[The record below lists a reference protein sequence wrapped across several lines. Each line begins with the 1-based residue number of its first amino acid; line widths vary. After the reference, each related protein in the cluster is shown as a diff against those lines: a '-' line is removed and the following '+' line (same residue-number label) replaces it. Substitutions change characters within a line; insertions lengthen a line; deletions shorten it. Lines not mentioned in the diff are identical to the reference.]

1 MKIDHK
7 ESYKEFGQQ
16 FLTDSNIDDYWGSK
30 EMLKDIVAPFSLSAI
45 KNKVV
50 MEVGVGS
57 GRIINNLVKFLPK
70 KVIAVEPSQ
79 AIKVAKKN
87 NELNKKKIEFLNLKA
102 EDLNICKKV
111 DYAFSLGVIHHIP
124 KYKKACKAIYNS
136 LKSNGQF
143 IVWVYGYEGNE
154 LYLLIFNNIRRITRI
169 LPDSFLRVFCT
180 FLNIVCSFYIFLC
193 KFIKLPMQ
201 GYMLKVFGKCSF
213 EKRNYIIFDQL
224 NPSFSKYFKREELV
238 NLLKETGF
246 KDINIKHRHGYSWLA
261 IAKK

>member
-57 GRIINNLVKFLPK
+57 WRIINNLVKFLPK
-70 KVIAVEPSQ
+70 KVIAIEPSK

-87 NELNKKKIEFLNLKA
+87 NILSKVKIEFLNIKA
-102 EDLNICKKV
+102 EELEIKNKV
-111 DYAFSLGVIHHIP
+111 DYVFSLGVIHHIP
-124 KYKKACKAIYNS
+124 NYKKACKKIYKS
-136 LKSNGQF
+136 LKQNGQF
-143 IVWVYGYEGNE
+143 IVWVYGHEGNE
-154 LYLLIFNNIRRITRI
+154 LYLLIFNNIRRITRM
-169 LPDSFLRVFCT
+169 LPDNVLRALCT
-180 FLNIVCSFYIFLC
+180 FLNLICYLYIFLC
-193 KFIKLPMQ
+193 KFIKMPMHK
-201 GYMLKVFGKCSF
+201 YMLEVFGKCSF

-224 NPSFSKYFKREELV
+224 NPSFSKYFKKQELIT
-238 NLLKETGF
+238 LLKEAGF
-246 KDINIKHRHGYSWLA
+246 KKINITNRHGYSWLA